1 MLFSLPARHT
11 DRHCVPSI
19 VPLFIQRRN
28 LAHHHRQICG
38 VSGKN
43 KTHLV
48 GETAQDEITGTF
60 HFTSASGRDC
70 SVHFECSYK
79 VVDALGPYQVFK
91 LQNITVI
98 LLYHCNCALSL
109 QFLVSTSPIVSCFHW
124 CLNYF
129 PAASFAFMW
138 PSLVF
143 SLAVPSQP
151 PQNVRAITV
160 TSDEAVI
167 TWSEPPRM
175 TLNGVL
181 KGYRVVF
188 WSLYPD
194 GGGCCGG
201 QTLRLNQSNYTLLLL
216 LPH

>member
-1 MLFSLPARHT
+1 MCSFAA
-11 DRHCVPSI
+11 I
-19 VPLFIQRRN
+19 F
-28 LAHHHRQICG
+28 G
-38 VSGKN
+38 
-43 KTHLV
+43 
-48 GETAQDEITGTF
+48 F
-60 HFTSASGRDC
+60 HFTYC
-70 SVHFECSYK
+70 I
-79 VVDALGPYQVFK
+79 ALPLVPELFYRRF
-91 LQNITVI
+91 LF
-98 LLYHCNCALSL
+98 LLCDRLS
-109 QFLVSTSPIVSCFHW
+109 FS
-124 CLNYF
+124 
-129 PAASFAFMW
+129 
-138 PSLVF
+138 F

-201 QTLRLNQSNYTLLLL
+201 QTLGLNQSNYKLLLL

>member
-1 MLFSLPARHT
+1 MTVTFDFS
-11 DRHCVPSI
+11 
-19 VPLFIQRRN
+19 
-28 LAHHHRQICG
+28 
-38 VSGKN
+38 
-43 KTHLV
+43 
-48 GETAQDEITGTF
+48 
-60 HFTSASGRDC
+60 SASARDR
-70 SVHFECSYK
+70 SVRFERSYE
-79 VVDALGPYQVFK
+79 VVDALGPRQV
-91 LQNITVI
+91 LQLQRITVI
-98 LLYHCNCALSL
+98 LLYHRNCALSL
-109 QFLVSTSPIVSCFHW
+109 QFLLPTSPIVSCLRR
-124 CLNYF
+124 CLDYF
-129 PAASFAFMW
+129 PGVSFAFMW
-138 PSLVF
+138 FFALF

-201 QTLRLNQSNYTLLLL
+201 QTLGFNQSNYTLLLL
-216 LPH
+216 LPLMVTVVPLERPLLSTCVSVSPNYRMCFVGGPNSILKVKGVISPKVTEPTLKLKLM

>member
-1 MLFSLPARHT
+1 MLSGHGKCSNCGILP
-11 DRHCVPSI
+11 S
-19 VPLFIQRRN
+19 
-28 LAHHHRQICG
+28 
-38 VSGKN
+38 
-43 KTHLV
+43 
-48 GETAQDEITGTF
+48 F
-60 HFTSASGRDC
+60 H
-70 SVHFECSYK
+70 Y
-79 VVDALGPYQVFK
+79 
-91 LQNITVI
+91 ITVI
-98 LLYHCNCALSL
+98 VLFHCNFCFPLHLLY
-109 QFLVSTSPIVSCFHW
+109 LVSTCAWIIFQ
-124 CLNYF
+124 
-129 PAASFAFMW
+129 AF
-138 PSLVF
+138 LLLLCDFFTLF

-201 QTLRLNQSNYTLLLL
+201 QTLGFNQSNYTLLLL
-216 LPH
+216 LPQ

>member
-1 MLFSLPARHT
+1 MKQLK
-11 DRHCVPSI
+11 I
-19 VPLFIQRRN
+19 KI
-28 LAHHHRQICG
+28 
-38 VSGKN
+38 
-43 KTHLV
+43 
-48 GETAQDEITGTF
+48 TATF
-60 HFTSASGRDC
+60 HFSSVSGRDC
-70 SVHFECSYK
+70 SFHFECSYK
-79 VVDALGPYQVFK
+79 VVDALGPHQV
-91 LQNITVI
+91 LQLQYITVI

-109 QFLVSTSPIVSCFHW
+109 QFLVSTSPILSCFHLVAGLFSCCFLSFYVNIFF
-124 CLNYF
+124 CLF
-129 PAASFAFMW
+129 FFFFAQT
-138 PSLVF
+138 
-143 SLAVPSQP
+143 VPSQP

-201 QTLRLNQSNYTLLLL
+201 QTLGLNQSNYALLLL
-216 LPH
+216 HPH

>member
-1 MLFSLPARHT
+1 MKQLK
-11 DRHCVPSI
+11 I
-19 VPLFIQRRN
+19 
-28 LAHHHRQICG
+28 
-38 VSGKN
+38 
-43 KTHLV
+43 
-48 GETAQDEITGTF
+48 EITVTF
-60 HFTSASGRDC
+60 HFSSASGCDC
-70 SVHFECSYK
+70 SVLFECSYK
-79 VVDALGPYQVFK
+79 VVDALGPHQV
-91 LQNITVI
+91 LQLQYITVI

-129 PAASFAFMW
+129 PAASFPFYVTVSHFYF
-138 PSLVF
+138 P
-143 SLAVPSQP
+143 LAVPSQP

-201 QTLRLNQSNYTLLLL
+201 QTLGLNQSNYTLLLL